1 MIKSLS
7 LTNFRKHSA
16 VDLYFEDPM
25 QMILISGKNGV
36 GKTTILESI
45 LYSLYG
51 ESRHGKKHLDQLVKR
66 GTELEGMSVEITLN
80 LNDATYRIHRR
91 RDNKI
96 STAVLYVNDNPLVE
110 GANEVTQEV
119 TKILGLDSAGFKLA
133 VLAQQ
138 KELEG
143 LSTLRPSERSSM
155 VSKLLR
161 LDLLAKAKDEAQTVF
176 RKEREIYKELQI
188 ITAAEDSTDSLE
200 HLEAH
205 IASLKLDEE
214 QLLAQKYSLL
224 KESKAL
230 SHIPQEYQGAQV
242 KLRVAQENLENIIKE
257 IAVVENEIKSIA
269 IPAADPTPTIDL
281 QELTQEIIEVEN
293 SISQAEQGEIASKR
307 KTILAEELATLVHQ
321 KNTKKEA
328 INSLTKADPKKGKS
342 LIAKK
347 KDKSDKEDKITAT
360 SNEIQKFKLLITNN
374 DTIIDNLSEDTSV
387 CQLCNQDVSVA
398 HKELEIKR
406 LNLQNN
412 DLQVTLRK
420 KETLLEN
427 INGELISINME
438 IVTLENILKQAE
450 IDTQKELLISS
461 EVRDIELRIGTLNL
475 QIEQIVVKDYNLQ
488 SLYLQKSELAKTAN
502 SLQRS
507 LEQNKQRNEL
517 LAKSHNLND
526 KLSDLY
532 VKKNIASS
540 TLEEATIPQELL
552 LSSNKLATFET
563 EISNIDVKINELTSQ
578 ILVYAEKIAH
588 NHSLGQM
595 NKQRN
600 DRKDIHQQNAINYSN
615 AALLIGD
622 VSESLAQEI
631 RPLLEGHVTNI
642 LSLMSNGRFSK
653 VQITE
658 DYDITV
664 FDDNKFRL
672 LAELSGGEC
681 DLVSLALRLA
691 LSQVVS
697 QRHGSGGCGFLILDE
712 CFASQD
718 SERREAVLTSL
729 RNLKDI
735 YHQIFIV
742 SHIEHIDDF
751 VDLVVNVEISED
763 RSDTEVVCL

>member
-80 LNDATYRIHRR
+80 LNDAIYRVHRR

-110 GANEVTQEV
+110 GANEVTQEI
-119 TKILGLDSAGFKLA
+119 TKILGLDSSGFKLA

-161 LDLLAKAKDEAQTVF
+161 LDLLAKAKDEAQSVF

-188 ITAAEDSTDSLE
+188 ITASEVSASSFLDLE
-200 HLEAH
+200 KHLTA
-205 IASLKLDEE
+205 LKLEEE
-214 QLLAQKYSLL
+214 QLLAQKFALL
-224 KESKAL
+224 KEIKAL

-242 KLRVAQENLENIIKE
+242 KLRVAQENLENISHE
-257 IAVVENEIKSIA
+257 ITLVEDEIKSIS
-269 IPAADPTPTIDL
+269 IPVADPTPTIDL
-281 QELTQEIIEVEN
+281 QELTQDIIEVEN
-293 SISQAEQGEIASKR
+293 KISQAEQGEVASKR
-307 KTILAEELATLVHQ
+307 RSLLLEELDVLLNQ
-321 KNTKKEA
+321 KNTKKQTLA
-328 INSLTKADPKKGKS
+328 TLLKQDPKLSKN
-342 LIAKK
+342 LLQKK
-347 KDKSDKEDKITAT
+347 KDKSDLESKITST
-360 SNEIQKFKLLITNN
+360 SKEIQKITHLIATNES
-374 DTIIDNLSEDTSV
+374 ILENLSQPTSQ
-387 CQLCNQDVSVA
+387 CQLCNQEVSSG
-398 HKELEIKR
+398 HKKLEIKR
-406 LNLQNN
+406 ITSQNDNNQLLLTKENSNLLKFN
-412 DLQVTLRK
+412 DKLQSHNTEIADL
-420 KETLLEN
+420 EILLQQ
-427 INGELISINME
+427 
-438 IVTLENILKQAE
+438 TE
-450 IDTQKELLISS
+450 IDAQKELLISS
-461 EVRDIELRIGTLNL
+461 EVRDIELRAITLNL
-475 QIEQIVVKDYNLQ
+475 QIEQIVTKDYNLQ
-488 SLYLQKSELAKTAN
+488 ALYIQKSELAKTAN
-502 SLQRS
+502 ALQRS

-517 LAKSHNLND
+517 LTKSLNLND
-526 KLSDLY
+526 KLADLFN
-532 VKKNIASS
+532 KKLLASQ
-540 TLEEATIPQELL
+540 TLEDATIPQALL
-552 LSSNKLATFET
+552 LSNSKLTNFEN
-563 EISNIDVKINELTSQ
+563 EISIFDTKANEITSQ
-578 ILVYAEKIAH
+578 ILVYAEKIT
-588 NHSLGQM
+588 HSESVAQM
-595 NKQRN
+595 AKQRN

-664 FDDNKFRL
+664 FDDNKFRT

-751 VDLVVNVEISED
+751 VDLVVSVEISED